1 MVQRFQIWSIWYLD
15 HVLEAR
21 NVIAQRIANRV
32 TSKRIYQSYIATGGP
47 KWLKDL
53 IAYEAWN
60 AAESIETLR

>member
-1 MVQRFQIWSIWYLD
+1 MVQRFQIWSLD

-21 NVIAQRIANRV
+21 NVIAERIANSV
-32 TSKRIYQSYIATGGP
+32 TSERIYQSYIATGGP